1 MPGLADLCG
10 VCHQEFPY
18 SLPRCPICHR
28 AVCESCAFRMGGSVF
43 CTRTCAHA
51 FFYGADE
58 DVREGEVVET
68 DADE

>member
-1 MPGLADLCG
+1 
-10 VCHQEFPY
+10 
-18 SLPRCPICHR
+18 
-28 AVCESCAFRMGGSVF
+28 MGGSVF